1 MRSKYLSILGITLL
15 ITFIWIRYSEA
26 LTFDFEDLT
35 DSETLTTQYA
45 LFGVTFNNATALT
58 AGISLNEFEFPPHS
72 GTNVIFDDG
81 GPMSLTFSIP
91 MVYFEAY
98 FTYLVPLTLNFFDA
112 LNNLVGSA
120 NSNFSSNMALSGD
133 LGSSPNELLSFAWG
147 PGISS
152 VVISGDLGGSSF
164 TMDDLTATP
173 VPEPETLLLL
183 GIGLLGMAG
192 YGLRWLR
199 RN

>member
-1 MRSKYLSILGITLL
+1 MLAVL
-15 ITFIWIRYSEA
+15 ITFIGIRYSEA
-26 LTFDFEDLT
+26 LTFNFEDLT
-35 DSETLTTQYA
+35 DSERLTTQYA
-45 LFGVTFNNATALT
+45 LFGVTFTNATALT

-81 GPMSLTFSIP
+81 GPMTLIFSIP
-91 MVYFEAY
+91 MVYFEGY

-120 NSNFSSNMALSGD
+120 NSNFSSNMVLSGD
-133 LGSSPNELLSFAWG
+133 PGSSPNELLSFAWG

-152 VVISGDLGGSSF
+152 VVISGDLGGNSF

-173 VPEPETLLLL
+173 VPEPGTLLLL
-183 GIGLLGMAG
+183 GSGVLAMVGVVLKKPGLFH
-192 YGLRWLR
+192 
-199 RN
+199 